1 MKVTFNK
8 GIPGF
13 EELKE
18 YKLDKLESN
27 QLFWELVSIEENNI
41 GFISISPFEVDNKY
55 EIDIPDSVAKELKID
70 KAESAMVLNILTVG
84 SNLKNTTVNLKAP
97 IIINID
103 NGLGKQI
110 ILEGEKYKIKTPL
123 LRSE

>member
-110 ILEGEKYKIKTPL
+110 ILEGEKYEIKRPL

>member
-1 MKVTFNK
+1 MKVIFNK

-18 YKLDKLESN
+18 YKLNKVESN
-27 QLFWELVSIEENNI
+27 QLFWELISIEENNI
-41 GFISISPFEVDNKY
+41 GFISISPFEIDDKY
-55 EIDIPDSVAKELKID
+55 EIDISDSVIRELKIN
-70 KAESAMVLNILTVG
+70 KAESVMILNILTLG

-97 IIINID
+97 IIINIH